1 MRGGASRPVTV
12 AALLRWL
19 LKYIVVA
26 WLVALLAIL
35 VAGLF
40 KRKVE
45 RNVQESVEAFGHWRG
60 VGLGDGE
67 KHCMDSASPLCRSR
81 VLLFLQSRCKAGLL
95 SSPVLLIGAPTL
107 ERGGSIKRRNL

>member
-40 KRKVE
+40 KRKVVE
-45 RNVQESVEAFGHWRG
+45 ETEPLLESFA
-60 VGLGDGE
+60 
-67 KHCMDSASPLCRSR
+67 
-81 VLLFLQSRCKAGLL
+81 
-95 SSPVLLIGAPTL
+95 L
-107 ERGGSIKRRNL
+107 ERLEQNDRCNAILAISPDLQGQLDEIGLMPERGSLHG